1 MNIISYNL
9 NPLIF
14 LFDNWFILLSINR
27 DDDKPIIFL
36 ALANG
41 EKDINLILVLK
52 KSNLLVQEK

>member
-1 MNIISYNL
+1 M
-9 NPLIF
+9 
-14 LFDNWFILLSINR
+14 FDNWFILLSINR